1 MKLRQTV
8 VRSLAATAL
17 GLSVMGAGVATALT
31 ASAASLPK
39 GCVPAYAVPNKA
51 TKAVNLRSG
60 PGTKYTSLG
69 ILSKGTRYT
78 PSCMTKD
85 AKWLYG
91 KVDTGPNKGRKGWV
105 YRTYM
110 TGA

>member
-1 MKLRQTV
+1 MKLRQNLT
-8 VRSLAATAL
+8 RSLAASVL
-17 GLSVMGAGVATALT
+17 GLSVLGAGIATAPT

-39 GCVPAYAVPNKA
+39 GCVPAYGVPNKA

-78 PSCMTKD
+78 PTCMTKD
-85 AKWLYG
+85 ASWLYG
-91 KVDTGPNKGRKGWV
+91 KVGTGPNKGRKGWV
-105 YRTYM
+105 YWTYM